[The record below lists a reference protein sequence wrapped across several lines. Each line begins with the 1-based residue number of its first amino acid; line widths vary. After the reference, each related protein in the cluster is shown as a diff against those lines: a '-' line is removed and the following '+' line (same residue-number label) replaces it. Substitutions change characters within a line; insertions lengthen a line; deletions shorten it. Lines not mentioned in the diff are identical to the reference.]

1 MIDRRT
7 RGRAAFRRGRWA
19 ERLALALLWLKG
31 YRLLGRNLRT
41 PFGEIDLL
49 ARRGRVLAV
58 IEVKARPDL
67 ATARAAISPHQQARL
82 LNALAWLVSRRDDF
96 KDLQPRCDALLIAP
110 GTWPRHLVNA
120 FGDDIHF

>member
-1 MIDRRT
+1 MSRT
-7 RGRAAFRRGRWA
+7 ARGHAAFRRGRWA
-19 ERLALALLWLKG
+19 ERLAVALLWLKG
-31 YRLLGRNLRT
+31 YRLLGRNVRT

-82 LNALAWLVSRRDDF
+82 LNAVAWLVSRRPDF
-96 KDLQPRCDALLIAP
+96 KDLQPRCDALLIVP
-110 GTWPRHLVNA
+110 GYWPRHVVNA
-120 FGDDIHF
+120 FGTEIHF